1 MTAVLHPAPTEQQ
14 RRFRDRVLNRR
25 DLANLPTPTPMIAKT
40 VDLGTVGVIA
50 GYYGSLK
57 SFISIDWGACSSTG
71 FAWHGRTVEPG
82 RVLYVAAEG
91 AHGLHQRLNAWEQ
104 HRQSQVPPD
113 EFLVLPE
120 PVNLGDERSV
130 NDLIEVTATNQVRRV
145 FIDTLAKCMPG
156 MDENSARDMGV
167 AVTSLYRIRAS
178 LGDGTVIAV
187 HHTGKDRTTIRGS
200 SALEAGVDWVYKTEG
215 DAKLV
220 QLTRTKR
227 KDGPVE
233 DTHRLTFQAVEG
245 TDSGVA
251 VWSQEGLGLRPT
263 AGELLSHF
271 QSHFTAT
278 GATATQML
286 EASGMSKSSFYR
298 ALNDLISSGVLVNH
312 GTDKRPFYK
321 EGSK

>member
-1 MTAVLHPAPTEQQ
+1 MNAAVIHSLPVEN
-14 RRFRDRVLNRR
+14 RRLRDRVLDRD
-25 DLANLPTPTPMIAKT
+25 DLANLPTPTPLIGRT
-40 VDLGTVGVIA
+40 IDLGTVGVLA
-50 GYYGSLK
+50 GFYGSLK
-57 SFISIDWGACSSTG
+57 SFISIDWGACTSTG

-91 AHGLHQRLNAWEQ
+91 AHGLHQRLNAWER
-104 HRQSQVPPD
+104 HRKATVPSD
-113 EFLVLPE
+113 AFLVLPE

-130 NDLIEVTATNQVRRV
+130 NDLVEVAVSRQVRRV

-167 AVTSLYRIRAS
+167 AVSSLYRIRAA
-178 LGDGTVIAV
+178 LGDGTVVAV

-220 QLTRTKR
+220 TLSRTKR

-233 DTHRLTFQAVEG
+233 DVHRLTFQSVDG

-251 VWSQEGLGLRPT
+251 VLSQDGLGLRPA

-271 QSHFTAT
+271 QSHFAAT
-278 GATATQML
+278 GATTTQML
-286 EASGMSKSSFYR
+286 EASEMSRSSFYR
-298 ALNDLISSGVLVNH
+298 ALNDLISGGVLVNH
-312 GTDKRPFYK
+312 GTTKRPFYR
-321 EGSK
+321 EGEQ